1 MGKRRGL
8 NVVGAVGVVGGVG
21 GRERGAGE
29 AEQRGFVG
37 KADDRREGVVGRSAP
52 ELRFIVGDTKKDRT
66 GVKGGAAK
74 SR

>member
-8 NVVGAVGVVGGVG
+8 NVVGAVGVGVGVG

-29 AEQRGFVG
+29 AERRRVVR
-37 KADDRREGVVGRSAP
+37 KADERRGGVVGRTAP
-52 ELRFIVGDTKKDRT
+52 ELRVAVGDTKADGT
-66 GVKGGAAK
+66 GVKDGAAK